1 MDKITV
7 GIAEGR
13 IAFGGQ
19 MLVTYALGSCVGIC
33 LYDSKIKIAG
43 LAHIVLPDENSATV
57 KSNPYKFAKSGI
69 PALIMEMQ
77 KHGADKKRMTAKI
90 AGGAKMFHTGGLE
103 WDIGEKNTV
112 AVRQTL
118 RMAGIRIVA
127 EDTGANYGRT
137 LEFCADDGTVQV
149 KTVRKKTVN
158 L

>member
-69 PALIMEMQ
+69 PALVTEMQ

-90 AGGAKMFHTGGLE
+90 AGGAKMFRTGSAA
-103 WDIGEKNTV
+103 WDMVKRTRRLSGRHCVWQVSASLPRIQGPI
-112 AVRQTL
+112 
-118 RMAGIRIVA
+118 MAGPW
-127 EDTGANYGRT
+127 N
-137 LEFCADDGTVQV
+137 FVQM
-149 KTVRKKTVN
+149 TAQSR
-158 L
+158 

>member
-69 PALIMEMQ
+69 PALVTEMQ
-77 KHGADKKRMTAKI
+77 KHGADKKRMTAK
-90 AGGAKMFHTGGLE
+90 
-103 WDIGEKNTV
+103 
-112 AVRQTL
+112 
-118 RMAGIRIVA
+118 
-127 EDTGANYGRT
+127 
-137 LEFCADDGTVQV
+137 
-149 KTVRKKTVN
+149 
-158 L
+158 

>member
-13 IAFGGQ
+13 IAFDGQ

-77 KHGADKKRMTAKI
+77 KHGADNKRMTAKI

-118 RMAGIRIVA
+118 RMAGIRVVA

-137 LEFCADDGTVQV
+137 LEFCADDGTVRV
-149 KTVRKKTVN
+149 KTVRRKTVN